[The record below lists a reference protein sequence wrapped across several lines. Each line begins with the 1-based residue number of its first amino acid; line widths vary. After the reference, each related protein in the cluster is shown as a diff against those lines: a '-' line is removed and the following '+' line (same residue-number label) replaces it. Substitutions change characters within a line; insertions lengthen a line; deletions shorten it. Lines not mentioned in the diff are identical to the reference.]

1 MKKILL
7 ILLLTIF
14 FVPKVNA
21 AIAIDDPLQCFD
33 IASPSSTK
41 NIFKSSWSK
50 DCGYSNKIFLDYAG
64 DVDTRNPYYCIDD
77 FIEVEPDT
85 TYTLTHFDVDTFQ
98 PIRSAEYNRVYIFD
112 DNFNELHQIQDWY
125 FPPYNFTTPSNGK
138 YLLYCTYGSKGNAG
152 VGSNRREFQLEKGKI
167 TNTSELTYVAY
178 EEYVEPEP
186 EPELPPVEPE
196 DPVVPVPADTTLDT
210 FYSIYL
216 DKLSTATTYATEN
229 KFLLGF
235 IGIIL
240 SFIILELV
248 LKLFRNGGYH

>member
-21 AIAIDDPLQCFD
+21 EEYNSCFD
-33 IASPSSTK
+33 EYKIATNLKFTFLSNYQSRMLVNLPLVQDKTYYLKFWNLDSSHSYR
-41 NIFKSSWSK
+41 IFSGPGHYAYDSSDNLVKSNFTFSDYGKIS
-50 DCGYSNKIFLDYAG
+50 IFLEDGLFTYTYTGGLG
-64 DVDTRNPYYCIDD
+64 DVSYFHLAFYVYEIGNYYVPNSDAILTLSDHELITCP
-77 FIEVEPDT
+77 EPD
-85 TYTLTHFDVDTFQ
+85 
-98 PIRSAEYNRVYIFD
+98 P
-112 DNFNELHQIQDWY
+112 
-125 FPPYNFTTPSNGK
+125 
-138 YLLYCTYGSKGNAG
+138 
-152 VGSNRREFQLEKGKI
+152 
-167 TNTSELTYVAY
+167 
-178 EEYVEPEP
+178 EPDP
-186 EPELPPVEPE
+186 EPELPVEPE
-196 DPVVPVPADTTLDT
+196 DPVVPVPTDTTLDT

-248 LKLFRNGGYH
+248 LKLVRNGGYH